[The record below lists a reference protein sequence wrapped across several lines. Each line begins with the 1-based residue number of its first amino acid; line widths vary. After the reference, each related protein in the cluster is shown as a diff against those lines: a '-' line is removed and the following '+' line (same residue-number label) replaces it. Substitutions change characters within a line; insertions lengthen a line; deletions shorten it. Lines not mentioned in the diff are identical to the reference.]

1 MEVETGKG
9 DKKRSPFSSF
19 WTIFMHADAT
29 DMLLMAV
36 GFVGAAGSGFTT
48 PFILLVTT
56 SIMNN
61 LGAGPSTSTQ
71 FIDNVNKDS
80 LDFVYLSLLVFVT
93 CFLEGYCWTRTGDRQ
108 AMRMRTRYLK
118 AILRQDV
125 EYFDLNVTS
134 MSEVITSVSSDS
146 FIIQDVLGEKVP
158 NFVKNVALFVGSY
171 SIGFVVMWRLALV
184 AFPTFLLLVIPG
196 IMYGRIF
203 MDLAKNIRDE
213 YEKAGA
219 IAEQAVSSVRTAY
232 SSGAEL
238 RTMSMFSNALED
250 SVKLGLRQGLAK
262 GVAVG
267 SNAVTF
273 AIWAFITWYG
283 SRVAMH
289 HGVKG
294 GHIFAVGTAIVRG
307 GLAFGSGLSNI
318 KYFSEASSAGERIL
332 KAMRRIPRIDSD
344 STEGIVME
352 KISGDVEFRSVE
364 FAYPSRPDSIILNDF
379 NLKVA
384 AGTTVALVGGSG
396 SGKSTVIA
404 LMERFYDPRRGEVL
418 LDGVDIKSLR
428 LKWLRSQIGLVS
440 QEPTLFATSIKE
452 NILFG
457 KEEATTEEVV
467 AAAKASNAHNFIS
480 QLPQGYDTK
489 VGERGIQMSGGQ
501 KQRIAIAR
509 AVLKS
514 PKILLLD
521 EATSALDSES
531 ERIVQEALD
540 LASVGRTT
548 IVVAHRLSTIRNAD
562 VIAVVQAGRVM
573 ELGSHDDL
581 ISDED
586 GLYSSL
592 VRLQQTTR
600 ATVGEDSS
608 SSSVALVASSL
619 LCDRKSRSFSV
630 CSRSNSATSSRHQ
643 EAHDELEADARP
655 VPSLRRLLLLNAP
668 EWRQAVMG
676 SLGAVAFGAVQP
688 LYSFVMGS
696 MISMFFLTDHEQIKS
711 NTTTYCLVFVALSV
725 LSFLVNILQHYNFGA
740 MGEYLTKRVR
750 ERMLSKILTFEVGWF
765 DRDENCTGAVCSR
778 LANDANV
785 VRMLVGD
792 RMSLIIQTVSAVTI
806 AWTMG
811 LAIAWKLGLV
821 LIAIQPLIIVCY
833 YCRKVILQS
842 MSKKARASQSESSK
856 VATEAVANVRTI
868 TAFSSQDRIIHLF
881 ERTQDRPRQKSVWQS
896 FVAGIVLGLS
906 EALMRCS
913 WSLAFWYGGRLMF
926 HGHITAKALF
936 QNVLILI
943 STGRVIAEGGSMT
956 SDLAKGADGVSSVF
970 AVLDRCSHIDPEDG
984 RGYRPEKLA
993 GEIDIN
999 GVDFVYPSRPDVF
1012 IFRDFSLAI
1021 EAGKTTAL
1029 VGQSGSGKSTV
1040 IGLIERF
1047 YDPLKGEVRI
1057 DGRDVKSYHL
1067 RSLRKHIGLV
1077 GQEPTLFAGTVRD
1090 NIAYGT
1096 EGATEGEIEEAARTA
1111 NAHDFISCLKDGYD
1125 TCCGDRGAQ
1134 LSGGQKQRIAIA
1146 RAVLK
1151 NPAVLLLDEATSAL
1165 DSQSEKVVQA
1175 ALERVMV
1182 GRTCVVVA
1190 HRLSTVRSC
1199 HLIAVLEKGSVVE
1212 KGTHE
1217 SLLAKRPAGSY
1228 YGLVSL
1234 QSH

>member
-1 MEVETGKG
+1 
-9 DKKRSPFSSF
+9 
-19 WTIFMHADAT
+19 
-29 DMLLMAV
+29 
-36 GFVGAAGSGFTT
+36 
-48 PFILLVTT
+48 
-56 SIMNN
+56 
-61 LGAGPSTSTQ
+61 
-71 FIDNVNKDS
+71 
-80 LDFVYLSLLVFVT
+80 
-93 CFLEGYCWTRTGDRQ
+93 
-108 AMRMRTRYLK
+108 
-118 AILRQDV
+118 
-125 EYFDLNVTS
+125 
-134 MSEVITSVSSDS
+134 
-146 FIIQDVLGEKVP
+146 
-158 NFVKNVALFVGSY
+158 
-171 SIGFVVMWRLALV
+171 MWRLALV

-196 IMYGRIF
+196 IMYARIF

-232 SSGAEL
+232 SSVAEL
-238 RTMSMFSNALED
+238 RTMSMFSDALED

-273 AIWAFITWYG
+273 AIWAFITW
-283 SRVAMH
+283 
-289 HGVKG
+289 
-294 GHIFAVGTAIVRG
+294 
-307 GLAFGSGLSNI
+307 AFGSGLSNI

-332 KAMRRIPRIDSD
+332 KVMRRIPRIDSD

-379 NLKVA
+379 NLKVT
-384 AGTTVALVGGSG
+384 AGATVALVGCSG

-404 LMERFYDPRRGEVL
+404 LMERFYDPRRGEIL

-457 KEEATTEEVV
+457 KEEATMEEVV
-467 AAAKASNAHNFIS
+467 AAAEASNAHNFIS
-480 QLPQGYDTK
+480 QLPQGYDTM
-489 VGERGIQMSGGQ
+489 MSGGQ
-501 KQRIAIAR
+501 KQRIGIAR

-562 VIAVVQAGRVM
+562 AIAVVQAGRVI
-573 ELGSHDDL
+573 ELGCHDDL
-581 ISDED
+581 IRDED

-592 VRLQQTTR
+592 VRLQQQTTR

-608 SSSVALVASSL
+608 SSSVALVASTL
-619 LCDRKSRSFSV
+619 LCDRKSRSFPA
-630 CSRSNSATSSRHQ
+630 CSGSNSATSSRDQ
-643 EAHDELEADARP
+643 EAHDELEADARE
-655 VPSLRRLLLLNAP
+655 VLSMRRLLLLNAP

-688 LYSFVMGS
+688 LCAFVMGS
-696 MISMFFLTDHEQIKS
+696 MISMFFPKDHEQIKS

-765 DRDENCTGAVCSR
+765 DRDENSTGAVCSR

-792 RMSLIIQTVSAVTI
+792 RMSLIIQTVSGITI

-821 LIAIQPLIIVCY
+821 LIAIQPLTIVCY

-856 VATEAVANVRTI
+856 VATEAVSNVRTI
-868 TAFSSQDRIIHLF
+868 TAFSSQDRIIQLF
-881 ERTQDRPRQKSVWQS
+881 ERTQDRQRQKSVWQS
-896 FVAGIVLGLS
+896 WVAGIVLGLS
-906 EALMRCS
+906 EALVRCS

-926 HGHITAKALF
+926 HGRITAKALF

-956 SDLAKGADGVSSVF
+956 SDLAKGADGVRSVF
-970 AVLDRCSHIDPEDG
+970 AVLDRCTHIDPEDD
-984 RGYRPEKLA
+984 RGYRPKRLT
-993 GEIDIN
+993 GEIDIH
-999 GVDFVYPSRPDVF
+999 GVDFAYPARPDVF
-1012 IFRDFSLAI
+1012 IFRGFSLAI

-1057 DGRDVKSYHL
+1057 DGRALKSYHL

-1111 NAHDFISCLKDGYD
+1111 NAHDFIGCLKDGYD
-1125 TCCGDRGAQ
+1125 TFCGDRGAQ

-1190 HRLSTVRSC
+1190 HRLSTVRCC

-1217 SLLAKRPAGSY
+1217 SLLAMGPAGSY

-1234 QSH
+1234 QSHGCPT